1 MQAARLATRSPRG
14 AAPRPARPSRRSRRM
29 QRTIRRRPPHAVL
42 GEVLLHRLAS
52 ARAFRADQHPAI
64 ERFERSLECGERIVG
79 AAVHLHGWQPANGSV
94 DVDSGL
100 RSGHRDVDARKRLQ
114 RSAQFVVRQEE
125 LRRRQQRTCLVAA
138 HQSIARLGVLPEAID
153 GRVDVAV
160 QRDDRVARKIVDE
173 CRGRVEE
180 ERQVVLDAAR
190 RDACRDVLVQRRL
203 RRIAFEHFAEPAAK
217 ARTARIV
224 QRELARGQQ
233 PHVTHRIQRA
243 LRVGVER
250 LDALDLVPEEI
261 ETVRERSTH
270 RIKVDQAAA
279 NAELARRH
287 HLRHVRVAGE
297 RQLRAKRVDV
307 ELLAL
312 RQEERVRR
320 EKRLRCKS
328 IERRLCGDQCNVAL
342 AARDSIQRRE
352 SLGHEVLMRGEVV
365 VRQRLPVRED
375 ADGKLGR
382 EPGDLSGESRRCERV
397 GADDRKRPP
406 LRVRGKC
413 QLRERERVA
422 RLGKRR
428 EPDALSR
435 CRNRR
440 SERRQRGK
448 RSCARDQCDGGFA
461 AVGLLRGGGRRGIG
475 RGRRHAKYAGMESR
489 RRLYA

>member
-1 MQAARLATRSPRG
+1 MEVRHRHVQLGVVGVDELEELGCAVADVQRDETEIAADAVLLVDDGVADADLGQVAHHRVDIRTPPGVALAAAYDVRVELGFSDKCKSRGWPRE
-14 AAPRPARPSRRSRRM
+14 ARVE
-29 QRTIRRRPPHAVL
+29 RRRGQRDLRVARGECGERFDDGRPHAVL
-42 GEVLLHRLAS
+42 GEILLHRLAS
-52 ARAFRADQHPAI
+52 ARAFGADQHPAI

-114 RSAQFVVRQEE
+114 RSAQLVVRQEE

-190 RDACRDVLVQRRL
+190 RDTCRDVLVQRRL
-203 RRIAFEHFAEPAAK
+203 RRIAFEHFAESAAK

-233 PHVTHRIQRA
+233 PHVAHRIQRA

-250 LDALDLVPEEI
+250 LDALDLVTEEI
-261 ETVRERSTH
+261 ETVRERCTH
-270 RIKVDQAAA
+270 RIEVDQAPA

-352 SLGHEVLMRGEVV
+352 SLGH
-365 VRQRLPVRED
+365 
-375 ADGKLGR
+375 
-382 EPGDLSGESRRCERV
+382 
-397 GADDRKRPP
+397 
-406 LRVRGKC
+406 
-413 QLRERERVA
+413 
-422 RLGKRR
+422 
-428 EPDALSR
+428 
-435 CRNRR
+435 
-440 SERRQRGK
+440 
-448 RSCARDQCDGGFA
+448 
-461 AVGLLRGGGRRGIG
+461 
-475 RGRRHAKYAGMESR
+475 
-489 RRLYA
+489 